1 MIFMGTEVE
10 RIMDPMVVMIPSI
23 RSEKMSAVGA
33 SSLMSEVVVSLD
45 NDEDSF
51 VDKEEDTIEDDTTD
65 AAASFNESSASWL
78 VC

>member
-1 MIFMGTEVE
+1 MGTEVE
-10 RIMDPMVVMIPSI
+10 RIMDQMVVMIPSI

-33 SSLMSEVVVSLD
+33 SSSMSEVVVSSD

-51 VDKEEDTIEDDTTD
+51 VDKEEDDIEDDATD

>member
-1 MIFMGTEVE
+1 MGTEVE
-10 RIMDPMVVMIPSI
+10 RIMDQMVVMIPSI

-33 SSLMSEVVVSLD
+33 SSSMSEVVVSSD

-51 VDKEEDTIEDDTTD
+51 VDKEEDDIEDDASD

>member
-1 MIFMGTEVE
+1 MGTEVE

-33 SSLMSEVVVSLD
+33 SSLMSEVVVFSD
-45 NDEDSF
+45 NVEDSF
-51 VDKEEDTIEDDTTD
+51 VDEEEDAIEDDTTD